1 MPRSFR
7 TTLLMAGVLVFT
19 GAHADFVAYSLG
31 ERERSPLPSRLDNVD
46 TKYLVNVE
54 WGEYAGRRSRVGVL
68 EVDNTSTTTSFT
80 VSTAGGDVDY
90 SSSSTGVPVNGIEAM
105 VIDAMNRTNRFRLV
119 ERTVLDDVLGE
130 QDLAAS
136 GRVAQPSGAA
146 TGNVLGAEY
155 LIQVVVTD
163 YEANTS
169 STDGGVAGGL
179 LRNRVPLL
187 GGVKVGSGTGRV
199 GLNFRLIDAET
210 SEIVFSKQIESIINE
225 SSFSIGGIGVVGD
238 GALGGFFSSYS
249 RTPIGQA
256 VIAGINQGVF
266 ELIQQIGTAPA
277 TGSVVRA
284 DERQVYVNLGSDRVS
299 AGDVL
304 EISEPGEEL
313 IDPETGI
320 SLGSMDTFLGTVRV
334 VQVQEQFSVAEPV
347 SLSATPSRG
356 AKVVSTVE
364 PAPLEYASS
373 FDRPR

>member
-1 MPRSFR
+1 MPRSVC
-7 TTLLMAGVLVFT
+7 TALLMAGLLVFT
-19 GAHADFVAYSLG
+19 NTHADFVAYSQG
-31 ERERSPLPSRLDNVD
+31 ERERSPLPARLDGVE

-130 QDLAAS
+130 QDLATS

-155 LIQVVVTD
+155 LVQVVVTD

-210 SEIVFSKQIESIINE
+210 SEIVFSKQVESIINE
-225 SSFSIGGIGVVGD
+225 SSFSVGGIGISGD
-238 GALGGFFSSYS
+238 VALGGFFSSYS

-284 DERQVYVNLGSDRVS
+284 DDRQVFVNLGSDRVS

-334 VQVQEQFSVAEPV
+334 VQVQEQFSIAEPV

-364 PAPLEYASS
+364 PAPLEYAAS
-373 FDRPR
+373 FDEPR